1 MTPDAHPSSSTVQQ
15 EVEATVLRR
24 LGGKLGVTLS
34 QGHRVEIGGS
44 HMQPDGM
51 SEDGSVVVEVFAH
64 VGTLKGGQRH
74 KISTDALK
82 LLAIRELHPNARL
95 ILAFVDKKAAG
106 SVSGWKAETLKKQGI
121 ELVVIELDEA
131 DRALIEDAQAKQ
143 QMVNA
148 PSLPSST

>member
-1 MTPDAHPSSSTVQQ
+1 MTPDSHPSSSTVQQ
-15 EVEATVLRR
+15 EVEATVLRS
-24 LGGKLGVTLS
+24 LGEKLGATLS

-44 HMQPDGM
+44 HMQPDGI

-64 VGTLKGGQRH
+64 IGTLKGGQRH

-82 LLAIRELHPNARL
+82 LLAIRELHPDARL
-95 ILAFVDKKAAG
+95 ILAFVDEKAAG

-121 ELVVIELDEA
+121 ELMVVDLDEA
-131 DRALIEDAQAKQ
+131 DRALVENAQAKQ

-148 PSLPSST
+148 P